1 MGAQVK
7 WKIDPVK
14 EADKLEKGVRNKVI
28 RIAMNKASG
37 VVKAAVV
44 GYAPKRYGFLQKSI
58 RIKVRNY
65 KGKAVWVSVIG
76 PKSDFKRN
84 KGKRKRGEKKGT
96 PITHRPSNYARL
108 VEKGTKRAKARPFL
122 KPALQQTRSQFMNT
136 LRQSIGDQVKQL
148 LPKK

>member
-1 MGAQVK
+1 MGASVK
-7 WKIDPVK
+7 WKIDPVR
-14 EADKLEKGVRNKVI
+14 EADKLEKGVRNKVV

-44 GYAPKRYGFLQKSI
+44 SNAPSRYGFLKKSI
-58 RIKVRNY
+58 RIKVKNY
-65 KGKAVWVSVIG
+65 KNKAVWVSVIG

-84 KGKRKRGEKKGT
+84 KGKVKRGEKKGT

-108 VEKGTKRAKARPFL
+108 VEKGTKKAKAHPFL
-122 KPALQQTRSQFMNT
+122 KPALKSTQSAFMST
-136 LRQSIGDQVKQL
+136 LRASIKDQVQTL